1 MHHLKLARCTAKTCS
16 RCDVVYIIM
25 KYITPLLQCLTND
38 IREYNMQLITTK
50 CLNTAVSLMY
60 FLLGNKGVQKAT
72 YCNSNTVVDRHKSG
86 QDNNKDIM
94 RKMKKVILNKNIK
107 KRYVY
112 YILFNDGYFP
122 ITKDG
127 HEKSV
132 YFPGHVFLI
141 ERNKDHESSFFNIY
155 QSYINKYDL
164 LGFYDKKKT
173 FKYSMED
180 TRDIILKLEY
190 ILNADTWDTN
200 CVQYWK
206 DFTHV
211 DTSDILGSRHKGNLF
226 VCFTYDKVKVCVE
239 NIKKY
244 VDEKL
249 SSIQE
254 MVKEKPNEVYGNAS
268 YYTSDSKPLTN
279 LQMQN
284 QLQTILKDI
293 SENKNTL

>member
-1 MHHLKLARCTAKTCS
+1 MHHLKLARCNTKTCG

-86 QDNNKDIM
+86 EANNKDIM

-127 HEKSV
+127 QESSS
-132 YFPGHVFLI
+132 YFPGHVFLM
-141 ERNKDHESSFFNIY
+141 ERNQDEDGSFFNIY

-190 ILNADTWDTN
+190 ILDADTWDKN

-211 DTSDILGSRHKGNLF
+211 DTSNIQGSRHKGHLF
-226 VCFTYDKVKVCVE
+226 VCFTYDKVKVCVD

-249 SSIQE
+249 LPLKVIS
-254 MVKEKPNEVYGNAS
+254 KDKPNEVYGNAS

-284 QLQTILKDI
+284 QLQIILKDI